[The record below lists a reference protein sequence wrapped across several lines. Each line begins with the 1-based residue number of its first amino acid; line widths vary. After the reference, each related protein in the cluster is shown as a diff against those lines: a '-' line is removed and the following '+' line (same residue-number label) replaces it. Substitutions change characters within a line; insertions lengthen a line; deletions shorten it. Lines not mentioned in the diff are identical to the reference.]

1 MRAFL
6 VITVALAS
14 ASGGIRPLLPFSGA
28 CPRPMRHGHVGVG
41 AMEWSANRVDT
52 RRLMPRKTALSKTMT
67 TAQFDRGYWYATE
80 LAQFAAQIGIPH
92 STRLR
97 KDELEAAIRTFLG
110 TGRIV
115 SPPGRPRPAS
125 KRRDVEKGL
134 SLDLPVVNYV
144 NDRETKRFLVTEAA
158 RLAPAFKERSGARY
172 RLNRWREEQLA
183 NGRRLTYGD
192 LVRRYVELSLGGQR
206 YDRIPHARYIN
217 FIADY
222 FATEED
228 AAMADATRAW
238 NRLKALDIPKTYAA
252 WKAHE
257 TVRRGDRQ
265 P

>member
-1 MRAFL
+1 
-6 VITVALAS
+6 
-14 ASGGIRPLLPFSGA
+14 
-28 CPRPMRHGHVGVG
+28 MRHGHVGVG

-80 LAQFAAQIGIPH
+80 LARFAAQIGIPH

-97 KDELEAAIRTFLG
+97 KDELEAAIRTFLA

-115 SPPGRPRPAS
+115 SPPGRPRPVS

-158 RLAPAFKERSGARY
+158 RLAPEFKARSGARY

-257 TVRRGDRQ
+257 TGRRGDRQ